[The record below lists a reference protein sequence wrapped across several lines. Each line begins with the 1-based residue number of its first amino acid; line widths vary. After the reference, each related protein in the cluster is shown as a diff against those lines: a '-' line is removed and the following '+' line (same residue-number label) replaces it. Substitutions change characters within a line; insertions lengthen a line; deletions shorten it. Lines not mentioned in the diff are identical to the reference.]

1 MADPNKANK
10 KKISGNPL
18 LVLVLV
24 AGAVYV
30 NWDVI
35 KGLFRWETQKTTRVQ
50 VKGPEAEQ
58 PMGEPSRPHADP
70 APGAVAAFL
79 PVRMDEEIPNP
90 FGAVEEKAPGEGK
103 APAGK
108 EPGSPENAG
117 KNPVEIPKEFR
128 LRLVLLTGKSRSAL
142 IGGRMVGVGDQLPL
156 GTVEVIARDHVELK
170 GEGGRRILLPLRKAP
185 LLVHR
190 RKGKAPAPAEPAPH
204 SPSPPKGKEAAS
216 RPVAPSG
223 PQVPMDP
230 KDLLKVLR
238 GFTPSTSQG
247 KE

>member
-1 MADPNKANK
+1 MADPKKANK
-10 KKISGNPL
+10 KKFSGNPL

-35 KGLFRWETQKTTRVQ
+35 KGFFHWETQKATRVQ

-58 PMGEPSRPHADP
+58 PMGKAFRPHADP

-90 FGAVEEKAPGEGK
+90 FGLLEKQAPGEGK
-103 APAGK
+103 APARK
-108 EPGSPENAG
+108 EPDSPKSAG
-117 KNPVEIPKEFR
+117 KSPVEIPQEFR
-128 LRLVLLTGKSRSAL
+128 LRLVLLTGKSRAAL
-142 IGGRMVGVGDQLPL
+142 IGGRMVGVGDQLSL
-156 GTVEVIARDHVELK
+156 GTVEVIAQDHVELK

-185 LLVHR
+185 FLVHR
-190 RKGKAPAPAEPAPH
+190 RMGKASAPAEPVPL

-216 RPVAPSG
+216 SPAVPSG

-230 KDLLKVLR
+230 KDFLKVLR